1 MTEAPGTAFRARAVV
16 RRKAALLLCHLE
28 NRQAF
33 RDAGSTP
40 RAYGERAARFACVE
54 GSSHELVEG
63 DGQIPDPLAGVV
75 ENRVRGGMAA
85 LITLAVGLIRT
96 A

>member
-1 MTEAPGTAFRARAVV
+1 MTEAPGTAFRVRAVV
-16 RRKAALLLCHLE
+16 RHKAALLRGDLE
-28 NRQAF
+28 NRQPF

-40 RAYGERAARFACVE
+40 RAHGNRKARFACVE

-63 DGQIPDPLAGVV
+63 DGQVPDPLAGGV
-75 ENRVRGGMAA
+75 ENRGRGGRAA
-85 LITLAVGLIRT
+85 LITLAVGWIRT